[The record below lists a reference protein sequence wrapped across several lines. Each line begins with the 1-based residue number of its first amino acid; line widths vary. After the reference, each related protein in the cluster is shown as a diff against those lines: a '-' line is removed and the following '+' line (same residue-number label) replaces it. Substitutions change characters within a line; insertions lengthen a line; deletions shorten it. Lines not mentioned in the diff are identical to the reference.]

1 MNVHQQDFETAAD
14 HMEFFTEDLHSW
26 IYRLA
31 ERFLMTGQTVD
42 QVVEEAF
49 EGDSLRRIVEEQ
61 QHSPQ
66 LTDMLVNLGM
76 SYLNALR
83 FHANEM
89 NN

>member
-1 MNVHQQDFETAAD
+1 MSNHQQDFETAAT
-14 HMEFFTEDLHSW
+14 HMEFFTEDLQEW
-26 IYRLA
+26 VNRLGG
-31 ERFLMTGQTVD
+31 RFLMTGQTVD

-49 EGDSLRRIVEEQ
+49 AGDSLRRIVEEQ

-66 LTDMLVNLGM
+66 LTDMLVNLGL